1 MAASDIFQNIEKV
14 DTRDF
19 LIRCSFIEIYNE
31 EVRDL
36 LDSSKSIEIREHPKK
51 GVYVEA
57 KETIVGTFEQL
68 LSVLTDGESHRSV
81 ASTGM
86 NERSSRSHTIFRITL
101 ESRMTEAELAREKAE
116 KGEIEG
122 ENKEV
127 SIGQGCEGRLGM

>member
-1 MAASDIFQNIEKV
+1 M
-14 DTRDF
+14 
-19 LIRCSFIEIYNE
+19 
-31 EVRDL
+31 
-36 LDSSKSIEIREHPKK
+36 
-51 GVYVEA
+51 YVEA